1 MVHLFDVDLKDT
13 QFYRDVFAEG
23 ADFGRREG
31 RREGERQGRQAGEA
45 EVLLRLLRKRFGVQ
59 FAATQEAA
67 IRALQEE
74 HLNDLAEALLDFR
87 SSKDFADW
95 LARNP

>member
-13 QFYRDVFAEG
+13 QFYRDVFAED
-23 ADFGRREG
+23 ADFG